1 MNTKK
6 LTTAALL
13 ITLGILSSHLISI
26 PIGVS
31 RVFPVQHAINVLAA
45 VLFGPYY
52 AVIVAF
58 LTSLL
63 RNILG
68 TGSLLAFPGSMFGAL
83 LAGVLFQT
91 TEKSPFALLGE
102 VFGTGILG
110 ALVAF
115 PIARYLL
122 GSEVA
127 LFFFIGPFAL
137 SSIAGAIIGYIIYK
151 LMDQSG
157 VIKFYRQQGG
167 NAS

>member
-1 MNTKK
+1 MNTRK

-13 ITLGILSSHLISI
+13 IAVGVFSAHLISI

-58 LTSLL
+58 LTSLI

-68 TGSLLAFPGSMFGAL
+68 TGSLLAFPGSMIGAF
-83 LAGVLFQT
+83 LAGVFFMMT
-91 TEKSPFALLGE
+91 RKAIFALAGE
-102 VFGTGILG
+102 ILGTGLLG
-110 ALVAF
+110 ALVAY
-115 PIARYLL
+115 PIAKYLL
-122 GSEVA
+122 GAEVA

-137 SSIAGAIIGYIIYK
+137 SSVVGAVIGYMIYR
-151 LMDQSG
+151 LMEKSG
-157 VIKFYRQQGG
+157 VIKFYHQQGG
-167 NAS
+167 KKR